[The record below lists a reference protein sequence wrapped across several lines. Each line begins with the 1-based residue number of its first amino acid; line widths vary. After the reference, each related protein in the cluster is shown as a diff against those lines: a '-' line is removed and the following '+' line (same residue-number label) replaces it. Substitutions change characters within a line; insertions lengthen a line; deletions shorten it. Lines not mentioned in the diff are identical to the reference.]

1 MVGKMTEKEQITVTS
16 AENGIRIDRLLAD
29 RFPELTRS
37 YIQKMIR
44 DGDVLAN
51 EKLIRASYKAAEG
64 DVIYLEL
71 PEPEPLAIEP
81 ENIPLD
87 ILYEDADLLVVNKP
101 KGMVV
106 HPAAGHYSGTLVNAV
121 LYHCGDSLS
130 GINGVLRPGIVHRID
145 QNTTGS
151 LIICKND
158 RAHQGIA
165 AQLKVH
171 SITRKYRA
179 IVHGRLTEDGVV
191 HTTI

>member
-64 DVIYLEL
+64 DVIHLEL

-130 GINGVLRPGIVHRID
+130 GNRPSSTASAASTSSGTSIP
-145 QNTTGS
+145 TGS
-151 LIICKND
+151 FSGAVCARCTACQSLP
-158 RAHQGIA
+158 
-165 AQLKVH
+165 
-171 SITRKYRA
+171 
-179 IVHGRLTEDGVV
+179 GRNP
-191 HTTI
+191 

>member
-44 DGDVLAN
+44 DGGVRAN

-64 DVIYLEL
+64 DVIHLEI

-106 HPAAGHYSGTLVNAV
+106 HP
-121 LYHCGDSLS
+121 
-130 GINGVLRPGIVHRID
+130 
-145 QNTTGS
+145 
-151 LIICKND
+151 
-158 RAHQGIA
+158 
-165 AQLKVH
+165 
-171 SITRKYRA
+171 
-179 IVHGRLTEDGVV
+179 
-191 HTTI
+191 

>member
-64 DVIYLEL
+64 DVIHLEL

-87 ILYEDADLLVVNKP
+87 ILYEDADLLVVNKR
-101 KGMVV
+101 KGD
-106 HPAAGHYSGTLVNAV
+106 GRSSGSRTL
-121 LYHCGDSLS
+121 
-130 GINGVLRPGIVHRID
+130 
-145 QNTTGS
+145 
-151 LIICKND
+151 
-158 RAHQGIA
+158 
-165 AQLKVH
+165 
-171 SITRKYRA
+171 
-179 IVHGRLTEDGVV
+179 
-191 HTTI
+191 